1 MVSRPR
7 GWKRAVKRLVDVV
20 VASALFVSLLPLLGA
35 AALAIRIESPGN
47 PIFRQKRLGH
57 RGTPFT
63 MFKLRTMVARND
75 DSAHRRY
82 VAALINGEGDK
93 HDGIYKLTND
103 PRLTRIGKILRRA
116 SVDEV
121 PQLVNVIRG
130 EMSLVGPRP
139 PLPSEAALYSE
150 RDWGRLALRPG
161 LTGLW
166 QVSGRCELT
175 YREMIELDLRY
186 VREWS
191 LRRDLRILLATPRAI
206 LSLRGAA

>member
-1 MVSRPR
+1 
-7 GWKRAVKRLVDVV
+7 
-20 VASALFVSLLPLLGA
+20 
-35 AALAIRIESPGN
+35 
-47 PIFRQKRLGH
+47 
-57 RGTPFT
+57 
-63 MFKLRTMVARND
+63 
-75 DSAHRRY
+75 
-82 VAALINGEGDK
+82 
-93 HDGIYKLTND
+93 
-103 PRLTRIGKILRRA
+103 
-116 SVDEV
+116 VDEV

-139 PLPSEAALYSE
+139 PLPSEAELYSE

-191 LRRDLRILLATPRAI
+191 LRRDLRILVATPRAI